1 MANNFTENV
10 THLQVVSKV
19 FFLLIKPITILTFQ
33 LPPSS
38 LLGATL
44 WSLCEVHVKTL
55 WDFYGC
61 ETSCETPCE
70 IKSPS
75 CTRLILPFEKLCEIV
90 TYFSNWKSRVKQ
102 YVKYP
107 LIVRNILRNQN
118 HCFKIW
124 KLPCEKN
131 CEILSF
137 YYGPKKAYETP
148 WEIRMGFLQLNE
160 FWGWCSPVKKCMK
173 SYSNLLIHINFVC
186 SRFA

>member
-1 MANNFTENV
+1 MHV
-10 THLQVVSKV
+10 QVVSKV
-19 FFLLIKPITILTFQ
+19 FFLLIKPITILTFP

-44 WSLCEVHVKTL
+44 WSLCEVYVKTL

-61 ETSCETPCE
+61 ETSCDTLWNK
-70 IKSPS
+70 KSLLHKIV
-75 CTRLILPFEKLCEIV
+75 RLILPFEKMCEIV

-102 YVKYP
+102 HVKYP

-148 WEIRMGFLQLNE
+148 WEIRIGFLQLNVLNSE
-160 FWGWCSPVKKCMK
+160 VDAALWKNVWNPTVIC
-173 SYSNLLIHINFVC
+173 
-186 SRFA
+186 

>member
-1 MANNFTENV
+1 MANKFKENV
-10 THLQVVSKV
+10 MHVQVVSKV
-19 FFLLIKPITILTFQ
+19 FFLLIKPITILTFP

-102 YVKYP
+102 HVKYP
-107 LIVRNILRNQN
+107 LIVRNILRNKN

-124 KLPCEKN
+124 KLPCEK
-131 CEILSF
+131 IVKFKISIMGL
-137 YYGPKKAYETP
+137 KKH
-148 WEIRMGFLQLNE
+148 
-160 FWGWCSPVKKCMK
+160 MK
-173 SYSNLLIHINFVC
+173 HPEK
-186 SRFA
+186 